1 MEKFAAQYTKAHPQT
16 FTAPETAYVL
26 AFSLIM
32 LNTDAHSDQARA
44 RPPPPPPPPPPRAAA
59 AAARRR
65 RAPAPPR
72 APTPDALLPRP
83 FRSSTR

>member
-16 FTAPETAYVL
+16 FAVPETAYVL

-44 RPPPPPPPPPPRAAA
+44 RDRRRPAAAAPPPPPPRAAA
-59 AAARRR
+59 ARPPL
-65 RAPAPPR
+65 RAPR
-72 APTPDALLPRP
+72 RPTPSSPA